1 VPLRRL
7 RDRQPVVLDL
17 EEEAIECTVA
27 NVAGGEATLEP
38 VSAADAGYIPSLGR
52 AAALVFAG
60 DDGGRVRVAG
70 AVRRGPDAGTLR
82 FAAGAQSGLPA
93 RRRTPRTT
101 AELPIAISS
110 AAPSA
115 EVHRLVACDVSLG
128 GVGVRAEAWAPPVGE
143 LVAVAIELPAAAP
156 IRGAARVLRVE
167 DGVAGLE
174 WVGLSLTE
182 RARLAAFLLAS
193 RAA

>member
-1 VPLRRL
+1 MHRL

-27 NVAGGEATLEP
+27 NVAGEEATLEP

-60 DDGGRVRVAG
+60 ADGGRLRVAG

-82 FAAGAQSGLPA
+82 FAAGAQTGLPA

-101 AELPIAISS
+101 VELPVAISS
-110 AAPSA
+110 PAASGD
-115 EVHRLVACDVSLG
+115 VHRLVTCDVSPG

-143 LVAVAIELPAAAP
+143 LVALAIELPAAPP
-156 IRGAARVLRVE
+156 IRGSALVLRVE
-167 DGVAGLE
+167 DGVTGLE
-174 WVGLSLTE
+174 WVELSLTD
-182 RARLAAFLLAS
+182 RARLAAFLIAS
-193 RAA
+193 RPA